1 MRRYQRFFADVRTE
15 TGELVTVHCAN
26 PGSMLGLLRPDAAVR
41 CSRAAN
47 AARKLPH
54 TLEMIRAGRT
64 WVGVHTHLANA
75 FTARVLAEGAFAPLA
90 GYASLRP
97 EVASGEG
104 SRLDFRLDGRRGDPR
119 PAFVEVKSV
128 TLAAG
133 GRARFP
139 DSVTERGRR
148 HAERLAAL
156 RGEGARAV
164 LLFVVQR
171 ADCASVEPADDI
183 DPAYGA
189 ALRAAAAQG
198 VEVLALR
205 ARVTPTRDRARAPA
219 PVRARDGASPRAR
232 CSPGIAPSAAIC
244 PGAAPAIP
252 TRSGSPRRCSS
263 RRASRR

>member
-1 MRRYQRFFADVRTE
+1 VTLPVAATLRGRLVRRYQRFFADVRTE
-15 TGELVTVHCAN
+15 AGELVTVHCAN
-26 PGSMLGLLRPDAAVR
+26 PGSMLGLLREGAAVR

-47 AARKLPH
+47 TARKLPH
-54 TLEMIRAGRT
+54 TLEMIRSGPT

-75 FTARVLAEGAFAPLA
+75 FAARVLAQGAFAPLA

-97 EVASGEG
+97 EVDSGEG

-128 TLAAG
+128 TLADR

-156 RGEGARAV
+156 RREGARAV

-171 ADCASVEPADDI
+171 ADCESVEPAEDI
-183 DPAYGA
+183 DPAYAA

-205 ARVTPTRDRARAPA
+205 ARVTPTAIRYERPL
-219 PVRARDGASPRAR
+219 PVVL
-232 CSPGIAPSAAIC
+232 
-244 PGAAPAIP
+244 
-252 TRSGSPRRCSS
+252 
-263 RRASRR
+263 

>member
-1 MRRYQRFFADVRTE
+1 MTLPVAATLRGRLVRRYQRFFADVRTE
-15 TGELVTVHCAN
+15 AGELVTVHCAN
-26 PGSMLGLLRPDAAVR
+26 PGSMLGLLREGAAVR

-54 TLEMIRAGRT
+54 TLEMIRCGGA
-64 WVGVHTHLANA
+64 WVGVHTHLANPFA
-75 FTARVLAEGAFAPLA
+75 GRVLASGAFAPLA
-90 GYASLRP
+90 GYTSLRR
-97 EVASGEG
+97 EVACGGG

-156 RGEGARAV
+156 RSEGARAV

-171 ADCASVEPADDI
+171 GDCESVEPAEDI
-183 DPAYGA
+183 DPAYAA
-189 ALRAAAAQG
+189 ALRSAAAQG

-205 ARVTPTRDRARAPA
+205 ARVTPKAIRYERPL
-219 PVRARDGASPRAR
+219 PVVL
-232 CSPGIAPSAAIC
+232 
-244 PGAAPAIP
+244 
-252 TRSGSPRRCSS
+252 
-263 RRASRR
+263 